1 MRPATTTAPR
11 RRRPSAKGKKSR
23 AFTRE
28 RDPVAYYST
37 KIDRWFDAHP
47 IAGFLVSAMTVFGFL
62 YGAYV
67 VSVATGVYER
77 YVARVVEPFLV
88 RRALPVYAAIERA
101 LRDALA

>member
-1 MRPATTTAPR
+1 
-11 RRRPSAKGKKSR
+11 
-23 AFTRE
+23 
-28 RDPVAYYST
+28 
-37 KIDRWFDAHP
+37 
-47 IAGFLVSAMTVFGFL
+47 VSAMTVFGFL

-77 YVARVVEPFLV
+77 YAARVVEPFLV